1 MKVLVTYRQICVSL
15 LMMMVV
21 LGVETVGYSQADPDM
36 REGSAVVS
44 VVPAEI
50 ESPAA
55 GEALAVNINITGGT
69 DVAGY
74 EATLQFDATALRYV
88 ESAYGDYLPTGAFVL
103 PPTLTGNT
111 VTLGAASLT
120 GATDKRNGVL
130 ATITFEVI
138 AAKASTLTLSD
149 VTLANSASETLDL
162 QVKGSQIQGVN
173 SNNQDLPEQEPSPPV
188 QDPTGTTKTLV
199 ISSGNHQRG
208 IPDMPLKKPLIV
220 RVLDADTTGV
230 ANVRVIFRVM
240 VGQGRLST
248 RGNGR
253 AVKVFTNSRGFA
265 SAAFTPARA
274 GTTTVHVSAS
284 GVNGS
289 ATFIVTTDL
298 APPAARTYNA
308 GDKIPLSTGSTLNF
322 SGSRTVNGT
331 TYTCVGPG
339 ECVISHGLV
348 TKGEIRSAAAPTVQA
363 KAYQLGQEIPIRLN
377 DTLTFTNS
385 YTVNEITYT
394 CVGPGEC
401 VVSHGLVTKGEIRVS
416 TKNSRTTAIH
426 PVAHVAE
433 AQRPPMLWIDEGAI
447 YTLVGETVER
457 FVPSVNNA
465 LHITV
470 GGNKV
475 YWTEITRQNAGTIN
489 SANLNGSNVQELVAI
504 QAIPM
509 GIAVDTGARKLYW
522 TNSRGRIQTANL
534 DGSNSQNMLQNL
546 DAEGFPTDITVDR
559 GIVYWIMVPTQAE
572 SPKIGVVTPTRR
584 EVPKYISTRS
594 PNIPRSLAVSGG
606 KVYWTEETGAW
617 QPITASESVFIP
629 DGRGTINTVNLNFTG
644 ATQLASIL
652 SMPVGIAVD
661 AARSKLYWTNSRG
674 RIQAANLDGSG
685 GVRNVV
691 TGLAYPGDMVISNSI
706 QAPASTRTTSTT
718 PTTSKY
724 DVNGDGTVD
733 AKDSDALVVAIAAGI
748 TDAKYDVNAD
758 GKVDINDIVA
768 VTANHN
774 SGAPGAPALIGNIKL
789 SAVQIDRLQEQIEL
803 LIATG
808 DLSPAAIKTL
818 IYLQQLIAT
827 ARPEKTQ
834 LFANYPN
841 PFNPET
847 WMPYELATDTTV
859 KITIYASNGVV
870 VRALQLG
877 HQSAGY
883 YTDRERAAYWD
894 GRNALGE
901 QVASGIYFY
910 QLETDE
916 LSAMRKMVILK

>member
-1 MKVLVTYRQICVSL
+1 MKVLVTYRQIPLFL
-15 LMMMVV
+15 LMLMGVV
-21 LGVETVGYSQADPDM
+21 GVETVGYSQA
-36 REGSAVVS
+36 VS
-44 VVPAEI
+44 VVP
-50 ESPAA
+50 
-55 GEALAVNINITGGT
+55 
-69 DVAGY
+69 
-74 EATLQFDATALRYV
+74 
-88 ESAYGDYLPTGAFVL
+88 GD
-103 PPTLTGNT
+103 LTR
-111 VTLGAASLT
+111 A
-120 GATDKRNGVL
+120 
-130 ATITFEVI
+130 
-138 AAKASTLTLSD
+138 
-149 VTLANSASETLDL
+149 
-162 QVKGSQIQGVN
+162 
-173 SNNQDLPEQEPSPPV
+173 
-188 QDPTGTTKTLV
+188 LV

-208 IPDMPLKKPLIV
+208 IPDMPLENPLIV

-230 ANVRVIFRVM
+230 AHGAAAVKVIFRVM

-253 AVKVFTNSRGFA
+253 AVEVLTNSDGFA
-265 SAAFTPARA
+265 SVAFTPTRA
-274 GTTTVHVSAS
+274 GIATVHVSTS
-284 GVNGS
+284 GAIRSV
-289 ATFIVTTDL
+289 TFIITTDL
-298 APPAARTYNA
+298 VPPAAEATGTPGATRTYNV
-308 GDKIPLSTGSTLNF
+308 GEKIPLSTGNSNTLNF
-322 SGSRTVNGT
+322 SGSYTVNET

-348 TKGEIRSAAAPTVQA
+348 AKGEIRSAPAPTVQS
-363 KAYQLGQEIPIRLN
+363 KAYQAGQKIPINLN

-385 YTVNEITYT
+385 HTVGGTTYT
-394 CVGPGEC
+394 CVSPGAC
-401 VVSHGLVTKGEIRVS
+401 VISHGLVTKGEIRVA
-416 TKNSRTTAIH
+416 TKTGDTPRTTGIH
-426 PVAHVAE
+426 PVVHVAA

-447 YTLVGETVER
+447 YALVGAGVQR
-457 FVPSVNNA
+457 FAPSVNNA

-489 SANLNGSNVQELVAI
+489 SANLDGSEVKELAAI
-504 QAIPM
+504 QAIPL
-509 GIAVDTGARKLYW
+509 GIAVDTGARQLYW
-522 TNSRGRIQTANL
+522 TNSRGIIQAANL
-534 DGSNSQNMLQNL
+534 DGTRIQNVLQTPN
-546 DAEGFPTDITVDR
+546 AEGVPTDITVDR
-559 GIVYWIMVPTQAE
+559 GIVYWIMVPTHAE

-594 PNIPRSLAVSGG
+594 ANIPKNLAVSGG

-617 QPITASESVFIP
+617 QPITASERVFIP

-652 SMPVGIAVD
+652 AMPVGIAVD
-661 AARSKLYWTNSRG
+661 AARRTLYWTNSRG

-685 GVRNVV
+685 GIRNVV

-706 QAPASTRTTSTT
+706 QAPASTRTTPTT
-718 PTTSKY
+718 PTPSQY

-733 AKDSDALVVAIAAGI
+733 AKDSDALVVAVAAGL

-758 GKVDINDIVA
+758 GKVDINDVVA
-768 VTANHN
+768 ATANLN
-774 SGAPGAPALIGNIKL
+774 SGAAGAPALIGTIKL
-789 SAVQIDRLQEQIEL
+789 SAIQIDRLQEQIEL

-808 DLSPAAIKTL
+808 DRSPAAMRTL

-834 LFANYPN
+834 LLANYPN

-847 WMPYELATDTTV
+847 WMPYELATDTNV

-894 GRNALGE
+894 GKNALGE

-910 QLETDE
+910 QLETDDM
-916 LSAMRKMVILK
+916 SSMRKMVILK